1 MLDKSNNEINGELDM
16 PNKQAYMTTRIEL
29 WYCELV
35 EALAGAARLCIPR
48 IPQHSLKN
56 WWISDLSRL
65 KRNALLSHNTWV
77 MLGRPKNCPLFT
89 ENNREAMLYK
99 SAIKKAKEAMKNS
112 ISNELQYTLVNK
124 KPTKF
129 LKTWKN

>member
-1 MLDKSNNEINGELDM
+1 MLNS
-16 PNKQAYMTTRIEL
+16 QAYRTTKIEL

-56 WWISDLSRL
+56 WWNSDLSRL

-77 MLGRPKNCPLFT
+77 MLGRPKNGPLFA
-89 ENNREAMLYK
+89 EKNWDAML
-99 SAIKKAKEAMKNS
+99 
-112 ISNELQYTLVNK
+112 
-124 KPTKF
+124 
-129 LKTWKN
+129 